1 MMGQFSTYLSGSL
14 QTMQCLFLAIQV
26 VLHVV
31 FAAAVAR
38 DAGHFE
44 KTGAKTVLV
53 SGVIWAFT
61 TLLGG
66 VFVAVVYWVLHHSTL
81 TRSRYS

>member
-1 MMGQFSTYLSGSL
+1 MEQISQYAANSF
-14 QTMQCLFLAIQV
+14 QTIQYLFLAIQV
-26 VLHVV
+26 ILHIV

-38 DAGHFE
+38 DAGHLE
-44 KTGAKTVLV
+44 KSGAKTLLV
-53 SGVIWAFT
+53 SGVMWAFA

-81 TRSRYS
+81 TRNSYS

>member
-1 MMGQFSTYLSGSL
+1 MEQMSTYLGGSL
-14 QTMQCLFLAIQV
+14 QTLQYLFLAIQV
-26 VLHVV
+26 ILHVV

-38 DAGHFE
+38 DSGHME

-53 SGVIWAFT
+53 SGIMWAFA

-81 TRSRYS
+81 TRSNYS

>member
-1 MMGQFSTYLSGSL
+1 MEQLSTYLSGSL
-14 QTMQCLFLAIQV
+14 QTVQYLFLAIQV
-26 VLHVV
+26 ILHVV

-38 DAGHFE
+38 DAGHLE
-44 KTGAKTVLV
+44 KTGAKTLLV
-53 SGVIWAFT
+53 SGVMWAFA

-81 TRSRYS
+81 TRSNYS

>member
-1 MMGQFSTYLSGSL
+1 MEQLSAYLGSSL
-14 QTMQCLFLAIQV
+14 HTVQYLFLAIQV
-26 VLHVV
+26 ILHIV

-38 DAGHFE
+38 DAGHLE
-44 KTGAKTVLV
+44 KTGAKTLLV
-53 SGVIWAFT
+53 SGVMWAFA

-81 TRSRYS
+81 TRSNYS